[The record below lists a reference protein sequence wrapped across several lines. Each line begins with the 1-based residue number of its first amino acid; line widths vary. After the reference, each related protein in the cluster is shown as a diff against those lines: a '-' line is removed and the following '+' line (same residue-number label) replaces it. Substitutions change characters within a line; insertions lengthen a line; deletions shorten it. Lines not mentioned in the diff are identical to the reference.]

1 MSLVGCSCGY
11 CGYALNLSSSARNT
25 AGIGSKYGKQI
36 KKGVVPF
43 VAVDESRFTLTDEVT
58 CTPHFRSRRSRGLF
72 RRRSRLLCRK
82 CGGLIGNAYEVEDG
96 RDNCGLTDGDGFSD
110 DMRASSGSG
119 GNASSASSHMNYL
132 IKISALQPTSDDSD
146 ALC

>member
-43 VAVDESRFTLTDEVT
+43 VAVDESRFTLTDKVT